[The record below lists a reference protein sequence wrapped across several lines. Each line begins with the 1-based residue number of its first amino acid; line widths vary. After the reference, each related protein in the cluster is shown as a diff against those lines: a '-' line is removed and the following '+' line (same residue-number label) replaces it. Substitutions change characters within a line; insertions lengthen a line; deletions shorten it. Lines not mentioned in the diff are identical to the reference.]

1 MAGETAAGGGRIDG
15 WHIISLLIAAPQNWI
30 ASRGLWSV
38 RIWLMSPT
46 PLLSSDS
53 SLLSGPGLGFLSF
66 PLTAIPPPLYPLPPP
81 RCLYLD
87 SVSGEEATKGLL
99 TRSIRPPLFLPRSRT
114 PVLFWPLSVFLYLF
128 PQFLLK
134 CCIKVKENL
143 TSNVSLL
150 LKTTKWVSK
159 LFLFDNQICQFLS
172 GMFIISWLELQ
183 KQQLKEGVNHSFQSG
198 FVQSFTKW
206 FWGEMELCYDLM
218 LWFTHTSSALLSN
231 ISHEV
236 DAKWLTL
243 KYCFL

>member
-99 TRSIRPPLFLPRSRT
+99 TRSVRPPLFLPRSRS
-114 PVLFWPLSVFLYLF
+114 PVLLWPLSVFLYLF

-134 CCIKVKENL
+134 CCMKVKENL
-143 TSNVSLL
+143 SSNVSLQ

-159 LFLFDNQICQFLS
+159 LFLFGNQICHVFVRDVYYFVTGVTKAATQGRS
-172 GMFIISWLELQ
+172 ES
-183 KQQLKEGVNHSFQSG
+183 QLPE
-198 FVQSFTKW
+198 W
-206 FWGEMELCYDLM
+206 FCSRFYKVVLGWNGAM
-218 LWFTHTSSALLSN
+218 LWHNALVHSHKLCAAFKYLSR
-231 ISHEV
+231 SG
-236 DAKWLTL
+236 
-243 KYCFL
+243 C